1 MVQHPL
7 SATLSR
13 AFYAGDAVA
22 VARALL
28 GQRLVRILDGVRL
41 SGRICE
47 TEAYRGPDDAASH
60 GYRRTPRSSIM
71 YGPPGIAYVYF
82 IYGNHHCLNV
92 VTDADGVSGAF
103 EEIIF
108 ARNTADGPVGG
119 WQRAQVDGT
128 TRDLNLRLDGG
139 FFGGLHFL
147 AALGEQRVDRRRSLF
162 PDDSVRGKVVRGL
175 ERENG
180 TLGRLPKLAV
190 RAPLPAGIP
199 EGDQRLLQRLHVG
212 AGIAVGSFDGR
223 GSIACGS
230 RRFN

>member
-41 SGRICE
+41 AGRICE

-92 VTDADGVSGAF
+92 VTDADGVSGAVLLRGV
-103 EEIIF
+103 IPLAGLDVMR
-108 ARNTADGPVGG
+108 ARRGTLMATRRDPLAGLADGPGKL
-119 WQRAQVDGT
+119 T
-128 TRDLNLRLDGG
+128 E
-139 FFGGLHFL
+139 
-147 AALGEQRVDRRRSLF
+147 ALGVSLAQNGL
-162 PDDSVRGKVVRGL
+162 DLTLRGELFIEADAPAPGEEVVTTPRIGIGGDEEARLRPWRFVWQPRG
-175 ERENG
+175 
-180 TLGRLPKLAV
+180 A
-190 RAPLPAGIP
+190 A
-199 EGDQRLLQRLHVG
+199 
-212 AGIAVGSFDGR
+212 
-223 GSIACGS
+223 
-230 RRFN
+230 

>member
-47 TEAYRGPDDAASH
+47 TEAYRGPDDPASY

-71 YGPPGIAYVYF
+71 YGPPGIAYIYF

-92 VTDADGVSGAF
+92 VTNADGVSGAVLLRGVIPLAGLDVMRAPRP
-103 EEIIF
+103 EGH
-108 ARNTADGPVGG
+108 AREPLAGLADGPGKLT
-119 WQRAQVDGT
+119 Q
-128 TRDLNLRLDGG
+128 
-139 FFGGLHFL
+139 
-147 AALGEQRVDRRRSLF
+147 ALGVSLAQNGLDLTLRGELF
-162 PDDSVRGKVVRGL
+162 IEADAPAPGEEVVTTPRIGIGGDDEARLRPWRFVWQPRG
-175 ERENG
+175 
-180 TLGRLPKLAV
+180 A
-190 RAPLPAGIP
+190 A
-199 EGDQRLLQRLHVG
+199 
-212 AGIAVGSFDGR
+212 
-223 GSIACGS
+223 
-230 RRFN
+230 